1 MENSETVHISDV
13 SVAET
18 WDRLN
23 ADRRAVLVDV
33 RTNAEWAFVGIPDL
47 SALSKRVL
55 AVEWQ
60 TFPDSRVD
68 PDFAERLSAALGAA
82 GANKDDEVFFICRSG
97 GRSRM
102 AAEVMTAE
110 GFRKCRNVA
119 DGFEGPLD
127 ADRHRGLSGGWKAA
141 GLAWVQG

>member
-1 MENSETVHISDV
+1 MLLDNSETVHIPDV

-18 WDRLN
+18 WDRLK

-47 SALSKRVL
+47 SALGKRVL

-68 PDFAERLSAALGAA
+68 ADFAERLSAALSAA
-82 GANKDDEVFFICRSG
+82 GASKDDEVFFICRSG
-97 GRSRM
+97 WRSRM

-110 GFRKCRNVA
+110 GF
-119 DGFEGPLD
+119 
-127 ADRHRGLSGGWKAA
+127 
-141 GLAWVQG
+141 